1 MRGKKAK
8 KIGDGVARATRDV
21 IGVPVS
27 AELRKRIDVARSR
40 ESGKSAAQF
49 AREAIDARLAIVEA
63 SMEVGC

>member
-1 MRGKKAK
+1 MAGKVCSVIEQKEK
-8 KIGDGVARATRDV
+8 RDI

-27 AELRKRIDVARSR
+27 PELRERIDAARSR

-63 SMEVGC
+63 SMEVG